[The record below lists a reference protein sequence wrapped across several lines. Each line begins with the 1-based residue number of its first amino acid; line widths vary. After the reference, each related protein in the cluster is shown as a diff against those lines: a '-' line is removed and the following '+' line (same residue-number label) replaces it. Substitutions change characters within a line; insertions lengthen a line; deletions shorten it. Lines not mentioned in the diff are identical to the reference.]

1 MIKAIHFPLHLTSQ
15 ELDDYLSRGWFRMGQ
30 TIFTTDFVPVSE
42 KVHPVYWLR
51 LLVQKVRYGK
61 KQKKLLAINKDFS
74 VIIQPLKVT
83 PELEDLYARY
93 KDSVNFEAPPS
104 VESFLLDGAGETFK
118 SVYDT
123 QVILLRDRGKLIA
136 AGIFDRGEI
145 SIAGIMNFYDPLYK
159 AKSPGKYLMLLKIN
173 YAIESG
179 KLYYYPGYIVG
190 GFPKFD
196 YKLFPDPEATEY
208 YDSIKEKWKP
218 YPGSSLPGAINDNTD
233 TDGVREGL

>member
-1 MIKAIHFPLHLTSQ
+1 MIKAIHFPLHLTTQ

-30 TIFTTDFVPVSE
+30 TIFTTDFVPVTD

-51 LLVQKVRYGK
+51 LLVKRVQYGK

-74 VIIQPLKVT
+74 ISIRPFHISL
-83 PELEDLYARY
+83 ELEELYLKY
-93 KDSVNFEAPPS
+93 KSAVNFEAPPS
-104 VESFLLDGAGETFK
+104 VESFLLDGMGETFK

-123 QVILLRDRGKLIA
+123 QVILLRDAGRLIA
-136 AGIFDRGEI
+136 VGIFDRGEA

-173 YAIESG
+173 YAIETG

-190 GFPKFD
+190 GFSKFD
-196 YKLFPDPEATEY
+196 YKLFPDPAATEL
-208 YDSIKEKWKP
+208 YDSIKENW
-218 YPGSSLPGAINDNTD
+218 LPFDWSTLSGAVSYDMDNNMSA
-233 TDGVREGL
+233 ES